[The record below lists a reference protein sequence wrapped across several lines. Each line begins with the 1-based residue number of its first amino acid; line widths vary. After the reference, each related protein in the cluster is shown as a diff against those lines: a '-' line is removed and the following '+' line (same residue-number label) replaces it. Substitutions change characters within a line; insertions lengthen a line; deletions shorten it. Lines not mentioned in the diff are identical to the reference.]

1 MSSIFQR
8 LLKRGAAASPAPQT
22 AATDGL
28 PPSGTSWS
36 DSDVSARHAF
46 DAAYAAAADSAGA
59 RDFER
64 AIQFYEQAIA
74 LDPTRAEPYYK
85 RANALR
91 NIGRLEEAIA
101 GYAEAIA
108 RKADYAHAY
117 CNCGVALQS
126 LGRMDSALI
135 SYDRAIALDPTDV
148 MAHYNRALLMQ
159 DCSRWDE
166 ALASYGRAIDLNPQF
181 PDALYNRSMAQ
192 LYLGDF
198 ESGWR
203 GYEWR
208 WANAHRL
215 GIGESRSFAG
225 RRWLGEDTLAGKRI
239 LLYGEGGLG
248 DTLQFC
254 RYGTS
259 CADLGATVI
268 LEVPEVLRQ
277 LLGSLEGVSQ
287 VISAGSPIPPFE
299 YHCPLLSLPL
309 AFKTTVET
317 IPAPAGYLRADQ
329 ARIARWRARLGERR
343 RPRVGLVWS
352 GNPDNPMD
360 ARRSIRLTEWLER
373 LPPGFEYFRLQT
385 QVRERDRAALDSNPQ
400 VISFDDSLLDFENTA
415 ALCGC
420 MDVIVS
426 VDTSLAHLAGA
437 LGHRT
442 WILLSQTPDF
452 RWMRDREDSPWY
464 PSLKLYRQTIA
475 GDWRSVFDRV
485 AADLCREFR

>member
-1 MSSIFQR
+1 VSSIFQR
-8 LLKRGAAASPAPQT
+8 LFRREAPPSSPPQT
-22 AATDGL
+22 AAAGG
-28 PPSGTSWS
+28 PPPAATSWPS
-36 DSDVSARHAF
+36 SGAGAQHAF
-46 DAAYAAAADSAGA
+46 DAACAAAADCAGA
-59 RDFER
+59 RDYER

-91 NIGRLEEAIA
+91 NVGRLEDAVA

-117 CNCGVALQS
+117 CNRGVALQS

-135 SYDRAIALDPTDV
+135 SYDRAIALDATDV
-148 MAHYNRALLMQ
+148 MAHYNRALLLQ

-166 ALASYGRAIDLNPQF
+166 ALASYERAIDLDPQF
-181 PDALYNRSMAQ
+181 PDAQYNRSMAQ
-192 LYLGDF
+192 LFLGDF

-215 GIGESRSFAG
+215 GIGETRSFAG
-225 RRWLGEDTLAGKRI
+225 RRWLGEDTLMGKRI
-239 LLYGEGGLG
+239 LLYAEGGLG

-259 CADLGATVI
+259 CARLGATVI
-268 LEVPEVLRQ
+268 LEVPQVLRG

-287 VISAGSPIPPFE
+287 VIGAGSPLPPFE

-317 IPAPAGYLRADQ
+317 VPAPAAYLRADQ
-329 ARIARWRARLGERR
+329 TRVEQWRARLGERR

-352 GNPDNPMD
+352 GNPNNPID
-360 ARRSIRLTEWLER
+360 ARRSVRLTEWLAK
-373 LPPGFEYFRLQT
+373 LPAGFEYFRLQT
-385 QVRERDRAALDSNPQ
+385 QVREPDRVVLESNPQ
-400 VISFDDSLLDFENTA
+400 VISFDDILLDFENTA

-420 MDVIVS
+420 MDVIVT

-442 WILLSQTPDF
+442 WVLLPRTPDF

-464 PSLKLYRQTIA
+464 PTLKLYRQTVA
-475 GDWRSVFDRV
+475 ADWRSVFDRV
-485 AADLCREFR
+485 ATDLCREFR

>member
-1 MSSIFQR
+1 VSSIFQR
-8 LLKRGAAASPAPQT
+8 LFRREAPPSSPPQT
-22 AATDGL
+22 AADDGL
-28 PPSGTSWS
+28 PPSATSWPRS
-36 DSDVSARHAF
+36 DAGAQRAF
-46 DAAYAAAADSAGA
+46 DAACAAAADCAEA

-64 AIQFYEQAIA
+64 AIQFYERAIA
-74 LDPTRAEPYYK
+74 LDPARADPYYK

-91 NIGRLEEAIA
+91 NVGRLEEAIA
-101 GYAEAIA
+101 GYEEAIA

-117 CNCGVALQS
+117 CNQGVALQS

-135 SYDRAIALDPTDV
+135 SYDRAIALDPTDL

-166 ALASYGRAIDLNPQF
+166 ALASYGRAIDLNPRF
-181 PDALYNRSMAQ
+181 PDAQYNRSMAQ
-192 LYLGDF
+192 LFLGDF

-215 GIGESRSFAG
+215 GIGEPRSFAG
-225 RRWLGEDTLAGKRI
+225 RRWLGEDTLKGERI
-239 LLYGEGGLG
+239 LLYAEGGLG

-259 CADLGATVI
+259 CARLGATVI

-287 VISAGSPIPPFE
+287 VISAGSPLPPFE

-317 IPAPAGYLRADQ
+317 IPAPGAYLRADQ
-329 ARIARWRARLGERR
+329 TKVAQWRARLGERR

-352 GNPDNPMD
+352 GNPNNPID
-360 ARRSIRLTEWLER
+360 ARRSVRLTDWLAQ
-373 LPPGFEYFRLQT
+373 LPAGFEYFRLQT
-385 QVRERDRAALDSNPQ
+385 QVREPDRAVLESNPQ

-420 MDVIVS
+420 MDVIVT

-442 WILLSQTPDF
+442 WVLLPRTPDF

-464 PSLKLYRQTIA
+464 PTLKLYRQTVA
-475 GDWRSVFDRV
+475 GDWSSVFNRV